1 MTSETSDS
9 AGEGG
14 VSTVEVVLSGY
25 PLLLGER
32 TSAHY
37 AEALRE
43 LALLVSGGEA
53 PAGSVPDRVV
63 TLVGDLT
70 QLREL
75 TTGFDTEK
83 AVALAR
89 GETVRDMTVAVTPEM
104 VVMSSQLGRLLDE
117 VDDYCRDEK
126 VLTLAPDP
134 SYVDYRRWYV
144 DELVAQSAG
153 RPPTPWSEATR

>member
-1 MTSETSDS
+1 MTSEALRGTGDD
-9 AGEGG
+9 GG
-14 VSTVEVVLSGY
+14 ATVEVVLARC
-25 PLLLGER
+25 PLVLGDL

-43 LALLVSGGEA
+43 LALLVSAGAA
-53 PAGSVPDRVV
+53 PAGSLPERVV

-75 TTGFDTEK
+75 ATDFDSDK
-83 AVALAR
+83 AVALER
-89 GETVRDMTVAVTPEM
+89 GETVRDMRIAVTPEM

-126 VLTLAPDP
+126 VLTLAPHP
-134 SYVDYRRWYV
+134 SYVAYRRWYV
-144 DELVAQSAG
+144 DELVAQAAG
-153 RPPTPWSEATR
+153 RTPTPWTEPAR

>member
-1 MTSETSDS
+1 VTCETSDGTGYGNG
-9 AGEGG
+9 A
-14 VSTVEVVLSGY
+14 TVDVVLARY
-25 PLLLGER
+25 PLVLGEL

-43 LALLVSGGEA
+43 LTLLVSAGEA
-53 PAGSVPDRVV
+53 PVGSVPERVV

-70 QLREL
+70 ELREL
-75 TTGFDTEK
+75 TTGFDSEK
-83 AVALAR
+83 AVALAS
-89 GETVRDMTVAVTPEM
+89 GETVRDMRFAMSPEM

-134 SYVDYRRWYV
+134 SYVAYRRWYV
-144 DELVAQSAG
+144 DELVAQAAG
-153 RPPTPWSEATR
+153 RTPTPWAGSTP